1 MWALNSCGLRTQASA
16 MAPCRPTCLLKSG
29 YRGGLSRP
37 RSAQSEAVH
46 ASLDTPAH
54 LETSRQA
61 CVWGR
66 GSLTAHSAAK
76 APCWASPPAD
86 LEEALQVGMHLLKH
100 LRF

>member
-1 MWALNSCGLRTQASA
+1 
-16 MAPCRPTCLLKSG
+16 MAPCGPTCLFKSG
-29 YRGGLSRP
+29 D
-37 RSAQSEAVH
+37 RSGQKVSAGPEVRK
-46 ASLDTPAH
+46 ASSARKQCTQVH

-66 GSLTAHSAAK
+66 GSLITHSAAN

-100 LRF
+100 LPF